1 MSTALW
7 MMAHIVA
14 PLGHFWQRC
23 MPLPSAQTAPLRP
36 GYRPA
41 CSPNAPLSAR
51 RPKAGGWTATDAR
64 GLPGAS
70 VPLRVR
76 RIVEADQSA
85 HQAGRMVISGR
96 MADVCAELDRLAL
109 RSSRRH

>member
-23 MPLPSAQTAPLRP
+23 MPLPSAQRAPLRP
-36 GYRPA
+36 VYRPA
-41 CSPNAPLSAR
+41 CSPKAPQPAH
-51 RPKAGGWTATDAR
+51 RPKAVGRAATGAR

-76 RIVEADQSA
+76 RILEADQST

-109 RSSRRH
+109 RSSNRP